1 MYAHR
6 TPWRLFPDVLIQTS
20 ESSVKTHPS
29 YAAAKSGDADAAQDL
44 IMNLFNDMQ
53 LDDLRSWARGSSPI
67 LVSAHAYESLGVN
80 AIPEVLA
87 DELGRR
93 LAWPVD
99 PGVTQTNIVG
109 HTGADG
115 FSRLARQAMFDGAI
129 DRGLDDILVDDF
141 VGMGGTLANLRGHVE
156 FHGGNVLGAIV
167 LTGKPYSARL
177 RLAPERL
184 QELRNKHGD
193 SLEIWWHD
201 RFGHTFDALTES
213 EARYL
218 AKTPDADTIRTRIAQ
233 AEQA

>member
-1 MYAHR
+1 M
-6 TPWRLFPDVLIQTS
+6 FPDVLIQTS

-29 YAAAKSGDADAAQDL
+29 YGAAKSGDADAAEDL
-44 IMNLFNDMQ
+44 ITNLFNDTQ
-53 LDDLRSWARGSSPI
+53 LDELQSWAGKSSPI

-99 PGVTQTNIVG
+99 PGVTQTNIVA

-115 FSRLARQAMFDGAI
+115 FSRLARQAIFDGAI
-129 DRGLDDILVDDF
+129 ERGSDYILVDDF

-184 QELRNKHGD
+184 QELRSKHGD
-193 SLEIWWHD
+193 SLEAWWQD
-201 RFGHTFDALTES
+201 RFGHAFDALTES